1 MRLLYTKE
9 IANGHYEIKEFTES
23 ETPRYAILSHT
34 WEQGEVTLQDME
46 GDLARAKEK
55 EGFHK
60 IEKCGLLAWH
70 MGYEWIWIDTF
81 CIDKTSS
88 AELSEAINS
97 MYKWYEQAGICF
109 AYLADVPQKEMKN
122 SRWFTRGWTLQ
133 ELIAPAN
140 LEFFDAMWMRLGSK
154 EYHLQVI
161 SDCTSIPASLFSGES
176 DVDDFCIAQ
185 KMSWAANRS
194 TSRIEDRAYSLLGLF
209 GVHIPLIYGEGENA
223 FVRLQEE
230 IMRVTDDHTLFA
242 WRHEDNR
249 AGLLAVSPDAFAD
262 SHDIIPF
269 VPFGFQGDAATSSS
283 RGIYLELNF
292 TGIGGEALGIAILH
306 CKYKND
312 EGGLIAIYL
321 KDTSLTMKLFR
332 RVSSANFSR
341 LDLTKFKP
349 YPYPLRRICIEAG
362 HLRRKRKQSIE
373 QWNIEAEKHVY
384 PSDKVNHLMTREDPA
399 DLLLDAACSG
409 DNDSVWLLLTR
420 SHIEL
425 DSKANSGRTPLECA
439 IRNGHKAIV
448 EMLLEKGAS
457 IDMQDSSGKTL
468 LSVAVGFRG
477 HKDIVKLLLDRNA
490 KVNEEDGKG
499 YTPLL
504 SACENGDVAIV
515 SLLLDRNAEPNQK
528 NSKGYTPLL
537 KASEIGDVAISRM
550 LLDRGANTEE
560 RRIYPQ
566 PGTSRIT
573 SLTCL
578 LLATSR
584 GNEAIVKLLLE
595 RGAKIEAR
603 DFDDSHSTSL
613 LLATADGNETIVKL
627 LLENGADIEAN
638 DTKNRSTPL
647 LVATIKGN
655 ESMVDLLLE
664 YGAKPDVQDRKGRT
678 PLLLATINEDE
689 SMTNILLNNGAKSD
703 LRDHKGQTPL
713 FLATQKGN
721 MAIMKLLQEHTR
733 AGCDPGPTGP
743 DFDFGKLAL

>member
-9 IANGHYEIKEFTES
+9 IENGNYEIKEFSES

-46 GDLARAKEK
+46 GNLARAREK
-55 EGFHK
+55 EGFDK

-109 AYLADVPQKEMKN
+109 AYLADVPQKEMKD

-140 LEFFDAMWMRLGSK
+140 LEFFDAMWTRLGSK
-154 EYHLQVI
+154 EDHLQVI
-161 SDCTSIPASLFSGES
+161 SDCTSIPPSLFSGES

-242 WRHEDNR
+242 WRHEDSR
-249 AGLLAVSPDAFAD
+249 AGLLAVSPDAFVD

-269 VPFGFQGDAATSSS
+269 VPFGFRGDAATSSS

-321 KDTSLTMKLFR
+321 QDTSLTMKLFR
-332 RVSSANFSR
+332 RVDSANFSR

-362 HLRRKRKQSIE
+362 HLRRKRKQSIK
-373 QWNIEAEKHVY
+373 QWNIEAERHIY
-384 PSDKVNHLMTREDPA
+384 PSDKINNLMTCEDPSG
-399 DLLLDAACSG
+399 LLLDAACSG
-409 DNDSVWLLLTR
+409 DNDTVWLLLTR

-425 DSKANSGRTPLECA
+425 DSKANSERTPLESA
-439 IRNGHKAIV
+439 IRNGHKVIV

-457 IDMQDSSGKTL
+457 IDMRDSSGQTL
-468 LSVAVGFRG
+468 LSVAVGFR
-477 HKDIVKLLLDRNA
+477 HKDIVKFLLDRNA
-490 KVNEEDGKG
+490 KVNEKDRTG

-504 SACENGDVAIV
+504 RACENGDIAIIK
-515 SLLLDRNAEPNQK
+515 LLLDRNAETNQK
-528 NSKGYTPLL
+528 K
-537 KASEIGDVAISRM
+537 
-550 LLDRGANTEE
+550 
-560 RRIYPQ
+560 
-566 PGTSRIT
+566 
-573 SLTCL
+573 
-578 LLATSR
+578 
-584 GNEAIVKLLLE
+584 
-595 RGAKIEAR
+595 
-603 DFDDSHSTSL
+603 
-613 LLATADGNETIVKL
+613 
-627 LLENGADIEAN
+627 
-638 DTKNRSTPL
+638 
-647 LVATIKGN
+647 
-655 ESMVDLLLE
+655 
-664 YGAKPDVQDRKGRT
+664 
-678 PLLLATINEDE
+678 
-689 SMTNILLNNGAKSD
+689 
-703 LRDHKGQTPL
+703 
-713 FLATQKGN
+713 
-721 MAIMKLLQEHTR
+721 
-733 AGCDPGPTGP
+733 
-743 DFDFGKLAL
+743 